1 MEVYIHIKNILLIIS
16 IILLIGCDS
25 SKPVGSDNV
34 NELTNLEFIIDD
46 ETEVTSTALIVKG
59 SVQNTGEINVSSPW
73 YIEGMFYSDTNF
85 TTILGGANQTINVPL
100 ESGVNYNWSLSFSS
114 NDIIESEYQYFG
126 FRNLRGYIN
135 Q

>member
-1 MEVYIHIKNILLIIS
+1 MKKIMLIIS
-16 IILLIGCDS
+16 IILLISCDS
-25 SKPVGSDNV
+25 SKPVGSDDV

-46 ETEVTSTALIVKG
+46 EKEVTSTALIVKG
-59 SVQNTGEINVSSPW
+59 SVINTGTTKVSSPW

-85 TTILGGANQTINVPL
+85 TTILGGASQTINVPL
-100 ESGVNYNWSLSFSS
+100 ESGVSYNWILSFSS
-114 NDIIESEYQYFG
+114 SDILESEYQTFG

>member
-1 MEVYIHIKNILLIIS
+1 MKKFLVIIS
-16 IILLIGCDS
+16 ILLLISCNNTI
-25 SKPVGSDNV
+25 GSDDV
-34 NELTNLEFIIDD
+34 NELTNLEFTIDD
-46 ETEVTSTALIVKG
+46 EKEVTSTALIVKG
-59 SVQNTGEINVSSPW
+59 SVINTGTTKISSPW

-85 TTILGGANQTINVPL
+85 TTILGGANQIINVPL

>member
-1 MEVYIHIKNILLIIS
+1 MKNILVTIS
-16 IILLIGCDS
+16 ILLLISCNNTI
-25 SKPVGSDNV
+25 GSDDV
-34 NELTNLEFIIDD
+34 NELTNLEFTIDD
-46 ETEVTSTALIVKG
+46 EREVTSTTLTVRG
-59 SVQNTGEINVSSPW
+59 SVINTGTTKVSSPW

-85 TTILGGANQTINVPL
+85 TTILGGANQIINVPL

>member
-1 MEVYIHIKNILLIIS
+1 MKKILVIIS
-16 IILLIGCDS
+16 ICTVISCNNTI
-25 SKPVGSDNV
+25 GSDDV
-34 NELTNLEFIIDD
+34 NELTDLEFTIDD
-46 ETEVTSTALIVKG
+46 EKEVTSTALIVKG
-59 SVQNTGEINVSSPW
+59 SVINTGTIKVSSPW

-100 ESGVNYNWSLSFSS
+100 ESGVNYNWTLSFSS
-114 NDIIESEYQYFG
+114 SDILESEYPTFG

>member
-1 MEVYIHIKNILLIIS
+1 M
-16 IILLIGCDS
+16 
-25 SKPVGSDNV
+25 
-34 NELTNLEFIIDD
+34 
-46 ETEVTSTALIVKG
+46 TSTTLTVRG
-59 SVQNTGEINVSSPW
+59 SVINTGTTKVSSPW

-100 ESGVNYNWSLSFSS
+100 ESGVNYNWTLSFSS
-114 NDIIESEYQYFG
+114 SDILESEFPNFG

>member
-1 MEVYIHIKNILLIIS
+1 MNKILVILSIFLSIS
-16 IILLIGCDS
+16 CNNTI
-25 SKPVGSDNV
+25 GSDDV
-34 NELTNLEFIIDD
+34 NELTNLEFTIDD
-46 ETEVTSTALIVKG
+46 EREVTSTTLTVRG
-59 SVQNTGEINVSSPW
+59 SVINTGTTKVSSPW

-85 TTILGGANQTINVPL
+85 TTILGGASQTINVPL